1 MDATRSGSGWGASPW
16 QAVRGFA
23 DRPPGMQDGYPDFAK
38 RRRSVETRLLS
49 FVEDAGYEPVT
60 SGLFEYVDTL
70 LRARSPES
78 SRDWIRLFDGG
89 GDAVALRPEMTP
101 SIARM
106 AAPRVAAGRTPI
118 RWCYCERVYR
128 RTDDPA
134 SLSWASGKAAES
146 TQVGIERI
154 GEEAS
159 VEVDMDVLRLL
170 HEASAAAGVKHHRIV
185 VSHARL
191 VPRLLDAMG
200 VSAGLARAL
209 LSCLTSGNYVQFREL
224 WQRHACTEV
233 DLLANLLAW
242 SPADRDTAKR
252 AREVSGREIEGLLAE
267 AADARAA
274 ADVRE
279 AWRYLCRLADAL
291 EASGLASDVITFDLA
306 LHRELDYYTGLVFE
320 MFAPGVGAPIAQGGR
335 YDELLAQFGAD
346 APAVGFAFEV
356 ERVMA
361 VLEAQ
366 EEGESAC

>member
-1 MDATRSGSGWGASPW
+1 MNDARSAWGARAW
-16 QAVRGFA
+16 GAVRGFA

-38 RRRSVETRLLS
+38 RRRAVETRLLS
-49 FVEDAGYEPVT
+49 FVEDAGYESVT

-89 GDAVALRPEMTP
+89 GHAVALRPEMTP

-159 VEVDMDVLRLL
+159 VDVDMDVLRLL
-170 HEASAAAGVKHHRIV
+170 HEASAAAGVRRHRIV

-191 VPRLLDAMG
+191 VPRLLEALG
-200 VSAGLARAL
+200 ISASRARAFL
-209 LSCLTSGNYVQFREL
+209 ACLTSGNYVQFREL
-224 WQRHACTEV
+224 WQTHAAKDR
-233 DLLANLLAW
+233 DLLSSLLAW
-242 SPADRDTAKR
+242 SPAERDAGKR
-252 AREVSGREIEGLLAE
+252 IREASQGELEALLR
-267 AADARAA
+267 DAVDPRAA
-274 ADVRE
+274 EDVRD

-291 EASGLASDVITFDLA
+291 HDSGLASDVVTFDLA

-335 YDELLAQFGAD
+335 YDELLAQFGAG

-366 EEGESAC
+366 EEGEAGC

>member
-1 MDATRSGSGWGASPW
+1 MDVTGSVWGAQAW

-38 RRRSVETRLLS
+38 RRRAVESRLLS
-49 FVEDAGYEPVT
+49 FVEEAGYEPVT

-89 GDAVALRPEMTP
+89 GHAVALRPEMTP

-106 AAPRVAAGRTPI
+106 AAPRVAAMRAPI

-154 GEEAS
+154 GDEAS
-159 VEVDMDVLRLL
+159 VEVDMEVLRLL
-170 HEASAAAGVKHHRIV
+170 HAASAAAGVRNHRIV
-185 VSHARL
+185 VSHARF
-191 VPRLLDAMG
+191 VPRLLDALG
-200 VSAGLARAL
+200 VPHSASRAL
-209 LSCLTSGNYVQFREL
+209 QSCLTSGNYVQFREL
-224 WQRHACTEV
+224 WQRHAAKDE
-233 DLLANLLAW
+233 DLLAHLLAW
-242 SPADRDTAKR
+242 SPAEFESAKR
-252 AREVSGREIEGLLAE
+252 PREASAAELEALLNTARDSS
-267 AADARAA
+267 AAL
-274 ADVRE
+274 DVRE
-279 AWRYLCRLADAL
+279 AWQYLCRLADAL
-291 EASGLASDVITFDLA
+291 AASGLAADVITFDLA
-306 LHRELDYYTGLVFE
+306 LHRELDYYTGVVFE

-335 YDELLAQFGAD
+335 YDELLAQFGAG
-346 APAVGFAFEV
+346 APAIGFAFEV

-366 EEGESAC
+366 EQEGSAC

>member
-1 MDATRSGSGWGASPW
+1 MNDTRSAWGARAW

-38 RRRSVETRLLS
+38 RRRAVETRLLS

-70 LRARSPES
+70 LRARSPEA

-89 GDAVALRPEMTP
+89 GHAVALRPEMTP

-159 VEVDMDVLRLL
+159 VDVDLDVLRLL
-170 HEASAAAGVKHHRIV
+170 HDASQAAGVRRHRIV

-200 VSAGLARAL
+200 VSTALARTFL
-209 LSCLTSGNYVQFREL
+209 GCLTSGNYVQFREL
-224 WQRHACTEV
+224 WQAHAPRDV

-242 SPADRDTAKR
+242 SPAHRDAAKR
-252 AREVSGREIEGLLAE
+252 SREASRAELEAMLQASG
-267 AADARAA
+267 DARASQ
-274 ADVRE
+274 DVRD
-279 AWRYLCRLADAL
+279 AWQYLCRLADAL
-291 EASGLASDVITFDLA
+291 HDAGLASDVITFDLA

-320 MFAPGVGAPIAQGGR
+320 VFAPGVGAPIAQGGR

-361 VLEAQ
+361 VLDAQ
-366 EEGESAC
+366 EEGEGGC